1 MFLKL
6 LHLERKLRSKWIFL
20 NFKAALA
27 QSNGKCVCEDQMA
40 PKCKDGKNPTCP
52 NGEEIDF
59 SLDQVPDMLAHCTK

>member
-1 MFLKL
+1 M
-6 LHLERKLRSKWIFL
+6 
-20 NFKAALA
+20 A